1 MANQNKL
8 TLTTRKQLD
17 IFMNPQRQR
26 LLKAMEIHGT
36 PMTAKQL
43 SDILKISA
51 SSVSLHIN
59 KLMSLGL
66 IELDHTESIHGIQA
80 KFYKKLPVSVSF
92 GGDLNDDLNEERA
105 ALTDYIMS
113 DIWNGFKKHIWKS
126 EGEKRPEITGDFTSG
141 IIYLKEEEVLE
152 IYQKILDFA
161 NSHMEPDTDTVPW
174 EYALVA
180 YPHRQEDTGAEPL

>member
-1 MANQNKL
+1 MSEQNKL

-26 LLKAMEIHGT
+26 LLKTMEIHGA

-51 SSVSLHIN
+51 SSVSLHIK

-80 KFYKKLPVSVSF
+80 KFYKKLPVSVSL
-92 GGDLNDDLNEERA
+92 GGDRNDDLSEERA
-105 ALTDYIMS
+105 ALADYIMS
-113 DIWNGFKKHIWKS
+113 DIWNRFRGVLLKS
-126 EGEKRPEITGDFTSG
+126 EEEKRPEITGDFASG
-141 IIYLKEEEVLE
+141 IMHLKEEEFLE
-152 IYQKILDFA
+152 LYQKILDFA
-161 NSHMEPDTDTVPW
+161 DSHMEPGEGTIPW

-180 YPHRQEDTGAEPL
+180 FPHRQESAGKETL